1 MRMVSSSS
9 SWVQAMPMVM
19 GARPAALTFSMSAIQ
34 ASMVVAG
41 LVGSSPAALSADTE
55 AHTTLARWMLEGTE

>member
-1 MRMVSSSS
+1 
-9 SWVQAMPMVM
+9 MVM
-19 GARPAALTFSMSAIQ
+19 GVRPAALTFSMSAIQ